1 MSRSLTLVHL
11 HRHPEKRH
19 RFKRVRI
26 WSGEHMAWWRPNSRG
41 YTDCECQAGIYTMDE
56 AWATSSHCCKK
67 KKIVY
72 QEVSTPSTSE
82 GEEQ

>member
-11 HRHPEKRH
+11 LKYPEKRH
-19 RFKRVRI
+19 RFKNVRI
-26 WSGEHMAWWRPNSRG
+26 WSGEHMAWWGPDSKG
-41 YTDCECQAGIYTMDE
+41 YAGDIRHAGVYIMDD

-72 QEVSTPSTSE
+72 QEAI
-82 GEEQ
+82 